1 MLRNYLVT
9 ALRNLKRNR
18 VYTIL
23 NIFGL
28 ALGIG
33 CALVIFKVIQFDY
46 SFDKDQTHYHEIY
59 RVVNQSKY
67 PDRTEKGMGTPH
79 PLGPALKTDFAE
91 VQVVTR
97 VNFNE
102 EAQLNTYDGVG
113 QLNKFLEKGVAFADS
128 TYFDVFSV
136 NWIAGNQQ
144 TALTQK
150 QTVVISKS
158 VAQRLFSL
166 PEGMEGQ
173 ALGKLINYGNVKD
186 FTVVGVMDDPS
197 EATSLPFHYLFDY
210 MSQDDDEIN
219 PYFRKGSNWNSTS
232 SNTNTYFIP
241 MEGFDQVSFEKS
253 LVPFVEKYRGE
264 GMSEKVSYHA
274 QAFKDIHFQGEYSA
288 FTQPASKTFL
298 LALAIIGAFLV
309 ITACI
314 NFVNLATA
322 QAANR
327 AKEIGIRKA
336 IGGMT
341 NQLVIQF
348 LAEIAIIT
356 LFSLVLALAIA
367 ELMFGFLTEI
377 IGTQLSVNLLGSPET
392 IGFLMILFIG
402 VSFLSGFY
410 PAVLLSRMNTV
421 AALKR
426 KITAGRH
433 SGGLSLRKGLVTLQF
448 SITQFLIIGT
458 LIVSSQTYYFLN
470 KDLGFETEAIMSSYL
485 PERDV
490 TKMERMRQL
499 LVQSPAIESVTYSM
513 SEPTGN
519 SNSKSGFNYTAFNT
533 NQPYHANFKVVDEY
547 YTDLFG
553 LNMLAGRSIQK
564 GDSNNIVVNKKI
576 ADLMGFTDRY
586 EEVVGETLATGWNG
600 DKKIVGVVDNFH
612 TYNLEEDLD
621 YIIMIYF
628 PQQCFNINYKATSLL
643 AVEEANAH
651 FEEVWNTVFPE
662 YVLDYDFYAHKIA
675 EEYEGV
681 KKITS
686 LMKLFA
692 VISILIGCLGLYGLI
707 AFIAMNKTKEIGV
720 RKVLG
725 ASTMHIVGIF
735 SKEIIV
741 LMIVAFVVTAPVA
754 FYFLQQWL
762 QTFAYSIEIGPGF
775 FLLAFL
781 VTLIIAMITIS
792 YKTIST
798 ALINPA
804 ETLHDD

>member
-1 MLRNYLVT
+1 MLRNYFIT

-18 VYTIL
+18 VYTFL

-46 SFDKDQTHYHEIY
+46 SFDKDQKNYDSIY
-59 RVVNQSKY
+59 RVVNNSMY

-79 PLGPALKTDFAE
+79 PLGPALKADFPFVKTVA
-91 VQVVTR
+91 R
-97 VNFNE
+97 INFNE

-128 TYFDVFSV
+128 TFFEIFSTY
-136 NWIAGNQQ
+136 WIAGNPQ

-150 QTVVISKS
+150 QTVVISRS

-173 ALGKLINYGNVKD
+173 ALGKLINYGNVLD
-186 FTVVGVMDDPS
+186 FTVVGVIEDPS

-210 MSQDDDEIN
+210 MSQGDDEIN
-219 PYFRKGSNWNSTS
+219 PYFGNGTNWNSTS
-232 SNTNTYFIP
+232 SNTNTYFIA
-241 MEGFDQVSFEKS
+241 EGAFDPASFDHS
-253 LVPFVEKYRGE
+253 MPPFVEKYRGE

-274 QAFKDIHFQGEYSA
+274 QAFKDIHFDSEYDA
-288 FTQPASKTFL
+288 FSKPTSKTFL
-298 LALAIIGAFLV
+298 LTLAIIGAFLV

-348 LAEIAIIT
+348 LSEIAMIT
-356 LFSLVLALAIA
+356 FFALLLALAIA
-367 ELMFGFLTEI
+367 ELMFGFLKDI
-377 IGTQLSVNLLGSPET
+377 IGTQLSVDLFGSPET
-392 IGFLMILFIG
+392 IGFLLILLFG

-421 AALKR
+421 SALKR
-426 KITAGRH
+426 KISAGKH

-448 SITQFLIIGT
+448 SISQFLIIGT
-458 LIVSSQTYYFLN
+458 LIVSSQTQFFLN
-470 KDLGFETEAIMSSYL
+470 KDLGFETEAIISSYL
-485 PERDV
+485 PERDL
-490 TKMERMRQL
+490 TKMERFRQL

-513 SEPTGN
+513 SEPTGD
-519 SNSKSGFNYTAFNT
+519 SNSKSGFNYAAFNT

-547 YTDLFG
+547 YTELFDLK
-553 LNMLAGRSIQK
+553 MLAGRSIQK

-576 ADLMGFTDRY
+576 ADLMGFSDRY
-586 EEVVGETLATGWNG
+586 EEVVGETLRTGWNG

-628 PQQCFNINYKATSLL
+628 PQQCFNVSFKTTSLL
-643 AVEEANAH
+643 AVDEANQQ
-651 FEEVWNTVFPE
+651 FEAAWNTVFPE
-662 YVLDYDFYAHKIA
+662 YVLDYDFYDKKIA
-675 EEYEGV
+675 REYEGV
-681 KKITS
+681 QKITS

-707 AFIAMNKTKEIGV
+707 SFIAMNKTKEIGV

-725 ASTMHIVGIF
+725 ATTLNILGIF
-735 SKEIIV
+735 SKEIII
-741 LMIVAFVVTAPVA
+741 LMTLAFVVTAPLA
-754 FYFLQQWL
+754 FYFLNQWL
-762 QTFAYSIEIGPGF
+762 DTFAYSIEMGPGF
-775 FLLAFL
+775 FIVAFFA
-781 VTLIIAMITIS
+781 TLIIAMITIS